1 MPERTS
7 QTVTI
12 DQIVCPPQVREH
24 FDPEAHAGMT
34 TTVRE
39 RGVLVPVLL
48 RRTGGKLYLLDGA
61 RRIRAAKAAGLS
73 AVPAIIEDAEM
84 SEADITLS
92 QMILNCQREDLTP
105 LEKAK
110 AIASVMK
117 NTSAT
122 ATQVAA
128 KLGMSNAMVTRHLSL
143 LSLPRDVQAR
153 IEAAELS
160 PSIAYEIAK
169 IKDPVEQAK
178 RVTEAIGGKLTRDEL
193 VGARKASNRN
203 GVDRPSSEAPS
214 RVTAKLP
221 GGKSISV
228 AAPQL
233 NLESFIAALEE
244 LLGRARQART
254 KGLALDTFRKM
265 LADQASARRGT
276 DA

>member
-1 MPERTS
+1 MSQRTS
-7 QTVTI
+7 QTVPI
-12 DQIVCPPQVREH
+12 DQIICPSQVREH

-34 TTVRE
+34 ATVRE

-48 RRTGGKLYLLDGA
+48 RRSGGKLYLLDGA

-143 LSLPRDVQAR
+143 LSLPPDVQAR

-178 RVTEAIGGKLTRDEL
+178 RVTEAIGGNLTRDEL

-265 LADQASARRGT
+265 LADQASAQRGT